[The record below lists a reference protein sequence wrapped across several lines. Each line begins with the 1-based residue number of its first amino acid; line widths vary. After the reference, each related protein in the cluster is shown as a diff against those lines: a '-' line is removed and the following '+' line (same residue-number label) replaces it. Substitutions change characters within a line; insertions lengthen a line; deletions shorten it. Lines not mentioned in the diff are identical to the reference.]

1 MAKKVAKAKTKNVKV
16 KKGSEVLSAISRNFA
31 HNIHGRY
38 SLGFSDKTREK
49 LVAYGPWLAILLTA
63 AITPELLIFAKSGTF
78 INFSGFFS
86 DILFNQ
92 QSWMILV
99 ILFVNIILLVDGLSH
114 LFNKEKKGWDR
125 VYQATLISGAY
136 VLWQLL
142 SNISQ
147 PAAPLLSLLAIVF
160 ILFSLLDIKSYYK

>member
-31 HNIHGRY
+31 YNIHGRY
-38 SLGFSDKTREK
+38 SLGFSGKTREK
-49 LVAYGPWLAILLTA
+49 LVAYGPWLAVILVIVVL
-63 AITPELLIFAKSGTF
+63 PELLILAKSGTL
-78 INFSGFFS
+78 IGFSGFFS

-92 QSWMILV
+92 QSWV
-99 ILFVNIILLVDGLSH
+99 ILIILFINIMLLVDGLSH
-114 LFNKEKKGWDR
+114 LFQKEAKGWTR
-125 VYQATLISGAY
+125 VYQATLLSGGY

-142 SNISQ
+142 GNLSQ
-147 PAAPLLSLLAIVF
+147 PAAPLLGLLAIVF